1 MLWQDDMT
9 PAEVKTDIIDADAH
23 VVESEQVWD
32 YLDAGEQKYRP
43 TLVTSAED
51 PKRQFWLL
59 DGENLG
65 PKFPS
70 PDEAQSAEHF
80 RKFGRDVATP
90 VQARELSDVERRLRH
105 MDDLG
110 IDVQVLYNSLWITP
124 LTSRPDAEI
133 ALCWS
138 WNRWLADVW
147 RQGQNRLRWTCVVPA
162 LTPCEAIPQIRFAK
176 EHGAVGICM
185 RPFERE
191 RLATDPFYYPI
202 YDEAQRLDI
211 PITVHLANGNPELFK
226 LMTNEAGGGF
236 STFRVPTVTAC
247 YALIMSEIPR
257 VFPRL
262 RWGFIEVSSQWV
274 PWVIHEA
281 VRRSLGSAHAVSRDC
296 LREYNIYVSTQSD
309 DDFAYVISYSG
320 EDNLVI
326 GTDYGHGDTS
336 SELNAIER
344 FRAIEGLGETVK
356 RKILSDNPRRFY
368 GIEPSMSRKG

>member
-1 MLWQDDMT
+1 MT
-9 PAEVKTDIIDADAH
+9 PAEVKMNVIDADAH
-23 VVESEQVWD
+23 VVENELVWN
-32 YLDAGEQKYRP
+32 YLDGAEKKYRP
-43 TLVTSAED
+43 TLVTMPGESG
-51 PKRQFWLL
+51 RQFWLL

-65 PKFPS
+65 SKFPS
-70 PDEAQSAEHF
+70 PDETRSAEHF
-80 RKFGRDVATP
+80 KKFGREVGTS
-90 VQARELSDVERRLRH
+90 VQARELSDVKRRLAH
-105 MDDLG
+105 MDELG

-147 RQGQNRLRWTCVVPA
+147 NLGENRLRWTCVVPA
-162 LTPCEAIPQIRFAK
+162 LSPGEAIPQIRFAK
-176 EHGAVGICM
+176 QHGAVGVCM
-185 RPFERE
+185 RPFERD
-191 RLATDPFYYPI
+191 RIVTDPFFYPI
-202 YDEAQRLDI
+202 FDEAQRLDM

-226 LMTNEAGGGF
+226 LLTNESGGGF
-236 STFRVPTVTAC
+236 STFRIPTVTAC

-274 PWVIHEA
+274 PWVVHEA
-281 VRRSLGSAHAVSRDC
+281 VRRSLGSPHVVTSDC
-296 LREYNIYVSTQSD
+296 FRQYNIYVSTQSD
-309 DDFAYVISYSG
+309 DDFAYIISYAG

-336 SELNAIER
+336 SELNAIAR
-344 FRAIEGLGETVK
+344 FKALDGLNDRVK

-368 GIEPSMSRKG
+368 GI

>member
-1 MLWQDDMT
+1 MVSPNTLPEAKVD
-9 PAEVKTDIIDADAH
+9 VIDADAH
-23 VVESEQVWD
+23 VVENERVWD
-32 YLDAGEQKYRP
+32 YLDAAEKQYRP
-43 TLVTSAED
+43 TLVTSED
-51 PKRQFWLL
+51 PERQFWFL

-70 PDEAQSAEHF
+70 PDDEQSAEHF
-80 RKFGRDVATP
+80 KRFGREVGTP
-90 VQARELSDVERRLRH
+90 VQARELSDVKQRLAH
-105 MDDLG
+105 MDELG

-147 RQGQNRLRWTCVVPA
+147 KLGENRLRWTCVVPA
-162 LTPCEAIPQIRFAK
+162 LTPGEAIPQIRFAK
-176 EHGAVGICM
+176 EHGAVGVCM
-185 RPFERE
+185 RPFERD
-191 RLATDPFYYPI
+191 RMVTDPYYYPI
-202 YDEAQRLDI
+202 FAEAQRLDI

-226 LMTNEAGGGF
+226 LMTNDAGGGF
-236 STFRVPTVTAC
+236 STFRIPTVTAC

-257 VFPRL
+257 VFPKL

-281 VRRSLGSAHAVSRDC
+281 VRRSLGSACAVSTDC

-309 DDFAYVISYSG
+309 DDFKYIISCAG
-320 EDNLVI
+320 DENLVI

-336 SELNAIER
+336 SELNAIAR
-344 FRAIEGLGETVK
+344 FKTLDLDDSVK
-356 RKILSDNPRRFY
+356 RRILADNPRRLY
-368 GIEPSMSRKG
+368 GI

>member
-1 MLWQDDMT
+1 MVSPNTVPEANVD
-9 PAEVKTDIIDADAH
+9 VIDADAH
-23 VVESEQVWD
+23 VVENERVWD
-32 YLDAGEQKYRP
+32 YLDAAEKQYRP
-43 TLVTSAED
+43 TLVTLPED
-51 PKRQFWLL
+51 PERQFWFL

-70 PDEAQSAEHF
+70 PDDVRSAEHF
-80 RKFGRDVATP
+80 KKFGREVGTP
-90 VQARELSDVERRLRH
+90 VQARELSDVKQRLAH
-105 MDDLG
+105 MDELG

-147 RQGQNRLRWTCVVPA
+147 KLGENRLRWTCVVPA
-162 LTPCEAIPQIRFAK
+162 LTPGEAIPQIRFAK
-176 EHGAVGICM
+176 EHGAVGVCM
-185 RPFERE
+185 RPFERD
-191 RLATDPFYYPI
+191 RMVTDPYYYPI
-202 YDEAQRLDI
+202 FAEAQRLDI

-226 LMTNEAGGGF
+226 LLTNESGGGF
-236 STFRVPTVTAC
+236 STFRIPTVTAC

-257 VFPRL
+257 VFPKL

-281 VRRSLGSAHAVSRDC
+281 VRRSLGSARAVSTDC

-309 DDFAYVISYSG
+309 DDFKYIISCAG
-320 EDNLVI
+320 DENLVI

-336 SELNAIER
+336 SELNAIAR
-344 FRAIEGLGETVK
+344 FNTLDLDDSVK
-356 RKILSDNPRRFY
+356 RRILADNPRRLY
-368 GIEPSMSRKG
+368 GI